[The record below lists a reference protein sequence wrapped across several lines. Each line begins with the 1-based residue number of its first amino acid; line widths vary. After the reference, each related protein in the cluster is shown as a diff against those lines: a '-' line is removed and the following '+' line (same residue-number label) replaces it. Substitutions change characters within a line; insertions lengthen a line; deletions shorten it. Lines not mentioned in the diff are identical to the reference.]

1 MKEGDIL
8 KRLPYG
14 KDFCFVD
21 GINEIHENGVVGWYR
36 FRESESF
43 YKHHFKNNPVT
54 PGVILTE
61 CMAQIG
67 LVCFGIYLNPSLEH
81 ASIVMTENHVIFEK
95 IVLPNEVV
103 IVSSTLVYYRFHKL
117 KVQVNM
123 RNENNEIIAR
133 GTLSG
138 MITDHF

>member
-1 MKEGDIL
+1 
-8 KRLPYG
+8 
-14 KDFCFVD
+14 
-21 GINEIHENGVVGWYR
+21 INEIHENGVVGWYR

-95 IVLPNEVV
+95 IVLPDEVV
-103 IVSSTLVYYRFHKL
+103 IVSSTLVYYRFNKL

>member
-1 MKEGDIL
+1 M
-8 KRLPYG
+8 
-14 KDFCFVD
+14 
-21 GINEIHENGVVGWYR
+21 
-36 FRESESF
+36 
-43 YKHHFKNNPVT
+43 T

-103 IVSSTLVYYRFHKL
+103 RVSSTLGYYRFHKL
-117 KVQVNM
+117 KLQVNI
-123 RNENNEIIAR
+123 RNENNEMIAR
-133 GTLSG
+133 
-138 MITDHF
+138 